1 MLEHVVE
8 EAQSWPIE
16 ELFVVL
22 GGDAEEI
29 VARCSFGDATI
40 VIDPEWEEGAA
51 ASLRVGL
58 DVLTRGGQ
66 DGPAL
71 IADAATPGIRS
82 DDVAALIAGHDPEEA
97 PVSVTVYRY
106 APGAPYLVEPEL
118 WPRLMGREGA
128 AVIDMVW
135 KAHPEWV
142 AEVRIDRLAPRRI
155 TTPWELEE
163 LRPSR

>member
-8 EAQSWPIE
+8 EARTWPIE
-16 ELFVVL
+16 ELVVVL
-22 GGDAEEI
+22 GADAEEI
-29 VARCSFGDATI
+29 VAMCSFGEATV

-58 DVLTRGGQ
+58 DVLTRRGP

-71 IADAATPGIRS
+71 IADAATPGIHPE
-82 DDVAALIAGHDPEEA
+82 DVAALIAGHDPAQA

-106 APGAPYLVEPEL
+106 APGAPYVVEPEL
-118 WPRLMGREGA
+118 WPRLMGREGKA
-128 AVIDMVW
+128 LIETLW

-142 AEVRIDRLAPRRI
+142 AEVRVDRLAPRPI
-155 TTPWELEE
+155 TTPSQLEE
-163 LRPSR
+163 LRPGH